1 MHSKISIH
9 KFDSVEDI
17 IKLHLYYVFDP
28 IHKRQNFACGPLRLH
43 C

>member
-17 IKLHLYYVFDP
+17 IKPHLYYVFDP
-28 IHKRQNFACGPLRLH
+28 IHKRQNFACGLLRLH